1 MKQNWSFL
9 QKVSFLFLFTYVF
22 LFTFSHQFFFSSYIE
37 LLWQKVIPW
46 FAYILG
52 HTPSI
57 TTFTN
62 GSGDT
67 TYDYFQILFFAISS
81 FLIAIV
87 VGILDRKRDNYQ
99 TLLLW
104 LTVLIRYYVAYQMIL
119 YGVAKI
125 FGMQFSFPSEQR
137 LSTELGD
144 FSPMGLLWTFMGFSK
159 SYSAFTGILEF
170 VGGVLL
176 FSRYTTM
183 LGALTTFGVML
194 NVMMLNYCY
203 DVPVKILS
211 THLVVLSL
219 FLISLNARR
228 LFSFFFLNQNLE
240 ALNFIEIIPA
250 RYRKTITIVKW
261 LIVVGGIG
269 FAFVQMIQLKKEYKP
284 QEEKTLFQ
292 GNYDVKQ
299 FDRRPILIED
309 KKQTSKN
316 NEEWI
321 ALDVQFK
328 GTASIKTSLGHEY
341 KFSFVP
347 DTLNKKVRL
356 KLNGKFEFQQL
367 DYERIDSSRFHLYGI
382 YETDSL
388 DMVLRKRNASDRN
401 LVRRSFHWINEYPFN
416 Q

>member
-144 FSPMGLLWTFMGFSK
+144 FSPMGCYGHLWVFQKVIAHLLVF
-159 SYSAFTGILEF
+159 
-170 VGGVLL
+170 
-176 FSRYTTM
+176 
-183 LGALTTFGVML
+183 
-194 NVMMLNYCY
+194 
-203 DVPVKILS
+203 
-211 THLVVLSL
+211 
-219 FLISLNARR
+219 
-228 LFSFFFLNQNLE
+228 
-240 ALNFIEIIPA
+240 
-250 RYRKTITIVKW
+250 
-261 LIVVGGIG
+261 
-269 FAFVQMIQLKKEYKP
+269 
-284 QEEKTLFQ
+284 
-292 GNYDVKQ
+292 
-299 FDRRPILIED
+299 
-309 KKQTSKN
+309 
-316 NEEWI
+316 
-321 ALDVQFK
+321 
-328 GTASIKTSLGHEY
+328 
-341 KFSFVP
+341 
-347 DTLNKKVRL
+347 
-356 KLNGKFEFQQL
+356 
-367 DYERIDSSRFHLYGI
+367 
-382 YETDSL
+382 
-388 DMVLRKRNASDRN
+388 
-401 LVRRSFHWINEYPFN
+401 
-416 Q
+416 